1 MASKHP
7 YISSKWPPLAAWRV
21 IAFTWLMILPIGA
34 GLHAAPAKVAFDLP
48 ADSLEKSVKRFAV
61 QSGLEVIIPSDEL
74 ADVRTRAVNGEM
86 TSREALDAMLAG
98 TGVQVFEDPRTG
110 AFALRKETSDP
121 NGSRAAPAKP
131 GRRPDV
137 PSTPT
142 THLAREPDNT
152 MKRKTPI
159 SLLLGLL
166 TLGLAGENPALAADA
181 ASGSTASQS
190 GTGTVRGQVSNQ
202 ATGSNLE
209 SATVR
214 IIELNRVIHTEGDGT
229 FEASG
234 LAPGSYTLA
243 VSYPGLD
250 PKRETVTVQAGQTAR
265 LKVEL
270 NSDIYVLPEMVVA
283 GQREGNAAAIA
294 EQRVATNV
302 KNVITADAFGDITKA
317 NIANILRRIPG
328 VTGITD
334 DEIDTSVIMVRGMEA
349 YLTSVDV
356 DGTKVPS
363 TFTGSRRQ
371 NVNAIPADLVEK
383 IEVVKATTADEDA
396 DSLGGRVKL
405 TTKSAFDLGERRID
419 LRLGGSY
426 NGTWGKKVTPDG
438 KDYIPL
444 SASLLYS
451 NTFDVGGKPDSLGIL
466 ASVNFDRFLDARA
479 NTDFPLV
486 NEELD
491 DPDEDEPFY
500 AVFENASAELHEQIR
515 KGANLRVDY
524 RLGDNTVLGVRGTFT
539 SYQDDLVRSRNQ
551 IDGGEVDTALSDPDF
566 YYTVVEDAVYAAQKY
581 QRERTTDTT
590 TFRFNGV
597 TTLDSSKLSYDFTYS
612 KGDQIDWRNT
622 ADFVSNEEFTY
633 ALDRRSNK
641 EYPAIITLSGQDPFQ
656 DRFED
661 TDSTDLERRRQKNV
675 TKVWS
680 SRVDYTK
687 DFDWQLPFRL
697 KTGVRYREEY
707 RVEDQDRFLAE
718 VNGDLGDDLSGFLD
732 TNWNV
737 GGAEDRYPVGA
748 LPSFDRLLGNNVQWV
763 GGADPRTQ
771 WTYDPDVLEIDNTN
785 TIRQSLLND
794 RKLSELLYAGY
805 VQGELKWNKLDVVG
819 GVRFE
824 STDLSTVAGIR
835 NRGVSDP
842 LLAHSGRFRTTAS
855 YDDWFPS
862 VHLTYNITDN
872 LLVRAAWSTT
882 IGRPDVDELSDSTD
896 INLGSRSITM
906 GNSNLQPQYS
916 DNYDV
921 SLEYYFKEMGVI
933 SVGVFQKD
941 IKDYIAEV
949 QTTISAVE
957 AAELGAPLAN
967 PLPTDPT
974 WRLNSTVNSG
984 DADVKGL
991 EFAYSQQLSFLPGA
1005 FRGLGVFANYTW
1017 ISSEGRRQAGGVTPL
1032 QNFIPRTG
1040 NVGLSYTYGRW
1051 DARMQVG
1058 YNSSFLDNL
1067 ADDRYWDQYKGER
1080 YQLDLNGRYK
1090 VTRNLAIF
1098 ANLSNLT
1105 SENYGEYRGSES
1117 PERREGTTGYS
1128 FIATAGINLTF

>member
-1 MASKHP
+1 MKTQSKNSVPHRFARVLFLATAALALL
-7 YISSKWPPLAAWRV
+7 SSPLAA
-21 IAFTWLMILPIGA
+21 
-34 GLHAAPAKVAFDLP
+34 
-48 ADSLEKSVKRFAV
+48 
-61 QSGLEVIIPSDEL
+61 Q
-74 ADVRTRAVNGEM
+74 
-86 TSREALDAMLAG
+86 TSP
-98 TGVQVFEDPRTG
+98 TGG
-110 AFALRKETSDP
+110 
-121 NGSRAAPAKP
+121 
-131 GRRPDV
+131 
-137 PSTPT
+137 
-142 THLAREPDNT
+142 
-152 MKRKTPI
+152 I
-159 SLLLGLL
+159 
-166 TLGLAGENPALAADA
+166 
-181 ASGSTASQS
+181 
-190 GTGTVRGQVSNQ
+190 RGQVSNA

-209 SATVR
+209 AATVR
-214 IIELNRVIHTEGDGT
+214 ILETNRQYITEGDGT
-229 FEASG
+229 FEIAA
-234 LAPGSYTLA
+234 LAPGGYTL
-243 VSYPGLD
+243 VVDYPGLD
-250 PKRETVTVQAGQTAR
+250 TKRETVSVTAGQVSRVRVGLT
-265 LKVEL
+265 
-270 NSDIYVLPEMVVA
+270 SDIYVLPEMVVA

-349 YLTSVDV
+349 YLTSVDI

-371 NVNAIPADLVEK
+371 NVNGIPADLVEK

-426 NGTWGKKVTPDG
+426 NETWGKKVTPDG
-438 KDYIPL
+438 KDSYPL
-444 SASLLYS
+444 SASVLYS
-451 NTFDVGGKPDSLGIL
+451 NVFDVGDRPGSLGIL
-466 ASVNFDRFLDARA
+466 ASVNYDRFLDARS

-491 DPDEDEPFY
+491 DPEDPDEKYY
-500 AVFENASAELHEQIR
+500 AVFENTSAELHEQIR

-524 RLGDNTVLGVRGTFT
+524 RLGENTVLGMRGTFT
-539 SYQDDLVRSRNQ
+539 SYKDDLVRSRNQ
-551 IDGGEVDTALSDPDF
+551 IDGGEVDTDLSDPDF
-566 YYTVVEDAVYAAQKY
+566 FYTVVEDAVYAAQKY
-581 QRERTTDTT
+581 QRERTTETT

-597 TTLDSSKLSYDFTYS
+597 TTLDSSKISYDFNYS

-633 ALDRRSNK
+633 ALDRRNNR

-680 SRVDYTK
+680 SRVDYVK

-732 TNWNV
+732 TSWNV
-737 GGAEDRYPVGA
+737 GGAEGRYPVGA
-748 LPSFDRLLGNNVQWV
+748 LPGFDRLLGNNVAWV
-763 GGADPRTQ
+763 GGPDPRTQ
-771 WTYDPDVLEIDNTN
+771 WTFDPDVLEMDTTN
-785 TIRQSLLND
+785 TVRQSLLND
-794 RKLSELLYAGY
+794 RKLTELLYAGY
-805 VQGELKWNKLDVVG
+805 VQGELKWNKVDIVG

-824 STDLSTVAGIR
+824 TTDLTTVSGIR
-835 NRGVSDP
+835 NRGLSDV
-842 LLAHSGRFRTTAS
+842 LAQHSGRTRTTFS

-862 VHLTYNITDN
+862 VHLTYNIRDN

-882 IGRPDVDELSDSTD
+882 IGRPDVDELSDSAD
-896 INLGSRSITM
+896 INLGSRRITM
-906 GNSNLQPQYS
+906 GNSALLPQYS
-916 DNYDV
+916 DNYDI
-921 SLEYYFKEMGVI
+921 SLEYYFKSMGVI

-941 IKDYIAEV
+941 ITDYIGEV
-949 QTTISAVE
+949 SYTISAAE
-957 AAELGAPLAN
+957 AAELGAPLSN

-974 WRLNSTVNSG
+974 WRLDTTINNG
-984 DADVKGL
+984 DAEVKGL

-1017 ISSEGRRQAGGVTPL
+1017 ISSEGRRQTGGVTPL

-1067 ADDRYWDQYKGER
+1067 ADDRFWDQYKGER
-1080 YQLDLNGRYK
+1080 YQLDLNGRCK
-1090 VTRNLAIF
+1090 ITRNVAIF

-1105 SENYGEYRGSES
+1105 SENYGEYRGSEN
-1117 PERREGTTGYS
+1117 PLTREGTTGYS
-1128 FIATAGINLTF
+1128 FIVTAGVNVTF